1 MAKSVPSL
9 GGLHRREMDIVAFVL
24 QLLKV
29 VRQMMANGRESDEVP
44 VHVGWVFR
52 GTLDRR

>member
-1 MAKSVPSL
+1 MGAP
-9 GGLHRREMDIVAFVL
+9 GGSESYLPQIISEQLVL
-24 QLLKV
+24 QLLEV
-29 VRQMMANGRESDEVP
+29 VRQMMANGREPDEVP